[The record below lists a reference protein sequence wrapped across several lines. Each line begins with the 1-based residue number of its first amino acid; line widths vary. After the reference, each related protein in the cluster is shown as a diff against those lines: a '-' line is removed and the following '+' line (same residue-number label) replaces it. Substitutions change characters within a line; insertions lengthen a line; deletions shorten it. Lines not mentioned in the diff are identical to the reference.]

1 MVFFLSADTVP
12 FTLLILNILRVGGLE
27 LQCISFYQND
37 VLLQLTKRINEN
49 SDPTKDT
56 GTQVENRD
64 IIIPPLP
71 FDLEAV
77 ERLLQE
83 TSARAL
89 ASK

>member
-1 MVFFLSADTVP
+1 MEVQNYNVY
-12 FTLLILNILRVGGLE
+12 R
-27 LQCISFYQND
+27 FYQNA

>member
-1 MVFFLSADTVP
+1 MVFFLSADTVL

>member
-1 MVFFLSADTVP
+1 MEVQNYKVY
-12 FTLLILNILRVGGLE
+12 R
-27 LQCISFYQND
+27 FYQNA